1 MCSEKFCSFMHCT
14 CNKVAFTYENCV
26 GTLFKG
32 PWPGF
37 IANFDFRL
45 EVLRHCLGNILLD
58 KFLQTTSL
66 LKELKQIELHFAML
80 LLLCLSCGAVVFRR
94 LAPLSAGSR
103 GRPDNATKTGMVVPC
118 GGDTDKKHVQK
129 RNCSCAL
136 TNDFFFSADTGNQ
149 SLGTYIF
156 FCFWCMRH
164 LFIRP

>member
-1 MCSEKFCSFMHCT
+1 M
-14 CNKVAFTYENCV
+14 
-26 GTLFKG
+26 
-32 PWPGF
+32 
-37 IANFDFRL
+37 
-45 EVLRHCLGNILLD
+45 LRHCLGNILLD

-156 FCFWCMRH
+156 FCF
-164 LFIRP
+164 